1 MLKVIKLREKEK
13 DILKNISNFILCEN
27 DDPINKNEEKVNS
40 KKKKN
45 SLYLVFV
52 EVNNNLLKD
61 LSLRAVLGGA
71 YKSGTESEEEE
82 EDCVVLFSPIF
93 IGILVGSISIE
104 SSEP

>member
-1 MLKVIKLREKEK
+1 MKLRGKEK
-13 DILKNISNFILCEN
+13 DILKNHLELYFMKN

-45 SLYLVFV
+45 PLYLVFV

-71 YKSGTESEEEE
+71 YKSGTESERRQRQ
-82 EDCVVLFSPIF
+82 SPRNLLIRSSLKMQRIF
-93 IGILVGSISIE
+93 LTA
-104 SSEP
+104 P

>member
-1 MLKVIKLREKEK
+1 MKLREKEK
-13 DILKNISNFILCEN
+13 GILKNHLELYFMKN

-45 SLYLVFV
+45 PLYLVFV

-82 EDCVVLFSPIF
+82 ED
-93 IGILVGSISIE
+93 
-104 SSEP
+104 